1 MSKGR
6 LIAQGLF
13 NSFAGLVCLV
23 AAAFNAYHHPDL
35 FWLVIL
41 LLFGISNLMMGVGQL
56 MVAAEQKS

>member
-23 AAAFNAYHHPDL
+23 GAAFNAYRQHSL
-35 FWLVIL
+35 FWLVVLI
-41 LLFGISNLMMGVGQL
+41 LFGISNLMMGVGQL
-56 MVAAEQKS
+56 MVAAEKKP